1 MLRGAVLSHRDWV
14 NCDRMRAGLR
24 AQWRALFA
32 EFDAV
37 ICPIMPT
44 PAYPHDHSPD
54 QSARRIAVD
63 NQDLPYTN
71 QLVWPGVAS
80 CPGLPA
86 TSIPIGLSAEGLP
99 IGVQIVGPWLEDRT
113 PLKLAELIEKAC
125 GGFVPPPGLA

>member
-1 MLRGAVLSHRDWV
+1 LRGAVLSHRDWV
-14 NCDRMRAGLR
+14 SCDRMRAGLR
-24 AQWRALFA
+24 AQWRALFR

-54 QSARRIAVD
+54 QSTRRVMVD
-63 NQDLPYTN
+63 NQDFPYTN
-71 QLVWPGVAS
+71 QLIWPGVAS

-113 PLKLAELIEKAC
+113 PLKLAELIEKAR